1 MQQMLIISAA
11 KALTV
16 STWGIKR
23 SADTDNKKKT
33 HPNVSVAAPTEKLAI
48 KIHFP
53 VGKMW
58 EGMCWVLKY
67 ISFEFKEKWVLIKN
81 RIHIMALMEVNAKD
95 FC

>member
-1 MQQMLIISAA
+1 MLQMLITSAA

-53 VGKMW
+53 GGGNVGRD
-58 EGMCWVLKY
+58 VLGLK
-67 ISFEFKEKWVLIKN
+67 IHQFWIKEKWVLIK
-81 RIHIMALMEVNAKD
+81 HSLTQ
-95 FC
+95 